1 MARSADRYL
10 LKMNRRNAEHSTLR
24 QILLILSLAVTLYVF
39 WQLKLTG
46 ITMAGEAFCGKAEHV
61 HNESCTVGELIC
73 TMAEEEA
80 HVHSES
86 CLVHRLDCQT
96 EESEGHTH
104 DAGCVDR
111 TLICGTE
118 ETEGHAHGDG
128 CYEQK
133 LLCQLPEEEAHVHGE
148 DCYTQSYGCGLEES
162 EEHTHDETCITE
174 VLSCELP
181 ETGGHAHGPECYEQE
196 LICQLEEVS
205 GHSHE
210 DACYTLTGEGYICGL
225 EETQGHTHSDECWY
239 HGAGFGCG
247 LTEAEGHVH
256 TAECLTEQ
264 TELGCGREATGGHTH
279 GPECYETLEACPI
292 EEHIHI
298 ESCYSNLDA
307 DLETAD
313 DWEMTLA
320 GLQRSPITAEN
331 VVAVA
336 RSQLGYQESTLNF
349 QVDAAGV
356 RRGITR
362 YGQWYGNPYGDWS
375 AMFASFCLYY
385 AGVEEV
391 PANGGPEAMRL
402 QWEEAGLYKAA
413 TEWTP
418 QVGDLIFLHT
428 EQEEP
433 VVAAEAEQE
442 TTEPTET
449 DIPQELLEKRPA
461 NAVAIITAV
470 DGDTVTVIQGD
481 LNDAVAEGNWLAD
494 DPAVLGYGLVPRESE
509 LMILIEAP
517 EQAAFLARTTNYNQS
532 MFTGNNCFVLYTEYN
547 GNYYAFD
554 GSGNAVPVYLDDSGN
569 ILSDVADPGSLLWT
583 FSGSRGN
590 YTIQNVSTGRYMH
603 TYSNNGTGVTTTGA
617 YSSSLVSSGS
627 GVKIRSNSDYA
638 RLDEASG
645 QFVATQDANQA
656 AVYRF
661 GINTSCTVWLD
672 GTGGGQ
678 SGQQGGSE
686 NRSYTVAL
694 GSTFQLPTTWQS
706 PEKYSQ
712 TLRGWY
718 DVTNQKYYAPG
729 DKVVATGNM
738 VFYADW
744 VAASYD
750 IGQYNAQVTNTV
762 STSSFITTHVFD
774 YNYLFNVQSANAD
787 ITVDTSSHREVWTMV
802 ENGRVDHND
811 AQSLEFV
818 FVDYDGSS
826 RLSDMSNRSDAN
838 TYLGVGIITPGIY
851 TPELGQILYNTSN
864 EMDPE
869 TGEGIIGKT
878 YLGTGDHLFQFMSDP
893 NDPHYGY
900 YYYDSQ
906 RNAASY
912 NQSEGRFYVYEYLEA
927 TSDSL
932 STELKSDFL
941 PFNSPYANTNGNI
954 VRTYTYGGENGEYNG
969 TTHYR
974 YDAKYSDD
982 NNSASYVGTNYAFG
996 MKMDIEFYLPNE
1008 PGETDKN
1015 GQTGNKDVYG
1025 NDMHFQFNGDD
1036 DVWVLVDGKLVLD
1049 IGGIHGV
1056 EGGDINFSTGIVTV
1070 NGVVNQSL
1078 TSALRSVGAGEHT
1091 LTVMYLER
1099 GSSQS
1104 NAAFYFNLAPRFSLS
1119 IQKEDVLT
1127 QDVLNGAQFSVY
1139 TDEAC
1144 TVPAKLYTS
1153 EAAYYAGQSSIN
1165 TFTVENGVANMWGF
1179 ASGNTYYIRETRP
1192 PDAAG
1197 YDYASGIIRL
1207 TIDKDGYATYHVKVL
1222 EDTDGTDPSIGFTV
1236 HGFRI
1241 DEETQKAYIV
1251 ATNAKETITESTEV
1265 QVSKKWADGKSHS
1278 SDYITVYLT
1287 VTDPDGTVR
1296 RIREVL
1302 LSAEN
1307 DWVYT
1312 WTNLPK
1318 TDPEGNPVIYGVQEA
1333 NVSGY
1338 ESHIEVLDGPVTG
1351 GSGNSG
1357 NSGDQGNTG
1366 SSGGVS
1372 TVGGFESGQTYLIQ
1386 TPYGYLGATNNR
1398 LQLEANQETAQNSG
1412 ATQWVATVNADGT
1425 VTLVNKVGQTF
1436 YYDNYTFKASSSPG
1450 TYKNLRF
1457 DNNILYCYID
1467 HGGWSETLYPI
1478 KNDSVASNVTY
1489 NGVFYTTNDAN
1500 QAMSVTLQKLGG
1512 APEPEPEPEPDP
1524 VEPSDGNYFRITNTP
1539 LDTSNETSVSVQK
1552 YWNTNGA
1559 NVDYEQFQVT
1569 VKLLANGVDTGRT
1582 VTLNL
1587 KNNWKD
1593 VFRGIPYRDKDGNVI
1608 SYTVEEVWHRE
1619 DWAVAYSTMSA
1630 SGGDVKTYSISITNT
1645 YRPSGPELPSTGSPA
1660 RMLYMLCGAS
1670 MMLMSLVY
1678 GIGSRRK
1685 RERRT
1690 K

>member
-10 LKMNRRNAEHSTLR
+10 LKLNRRNAEHSTLR
-24 QILLILSLAVTLYVF
+24 QIILILSLAVTLYVF

-61 HNESCTVGELIC
+61 HDESCTVGELIC
-73 TMAEEEA
+73 TLPEEEA

-86 CLVHRLDCQT
+86 CLVHQLVCQL
-96 EESEGHTH
+96 EESEAHTH
-104 DAGCVDR
+104 GADCVDR
-111 TLICGTE
+111 TLICGME
-118 ETEGHAHGDG
+118 EAEGHAHAEA
-128 CYEQK
+128 CYQQE
-133 LLCQLPEEEAHVHGE
+133 LICGLPEEEAHVHE
-148 DCYTQSYGCGLEES
+148 ESCYTRSYGCGLEES

-174 VLSCELP
+174 ALSCELP
-181 ETGGHAHGPECYEQE
+181 ETGGHAHGPECYEQK

-247 LTEAEGHVH
+247 LTEEEGHVH

-264 TELGCGREATGGHTH
+264 TELGCGLEETQGHTH
-279 GPECYETLEACPI
+279 TAECYETVEQCPI

-385 AGVEEV
+385 AGVEDV

-413 TEWTP
+413 AEWMPKT
-418 QVGDLIFLHT
+418 GDLIFLHIG
-428 EQEEP
+428 QEEGTVMTGEAGQEP
-433 VVAAEAEQE
+433 AEN
-442 TTEPTET
+442 TEPTESQ
-449 DIPQELLEKRPA
+449 IPRELLEKRLA

-470 DGDTVTVIQGD
+470 DGDTVTVIRGD
-481 LNDAVAEGNWLAD
+481 LNGAVAEETLYAD
-494 DPAVLGYGLVPRESE
+494 DPAVLGYGLVPSESE
-509 LMILIEAP
+509 LVILVEAP
-517 EQAAFLARTTNYNQS
+517 EEAAFLARTTDYNQS
-532 MFTGNNCFVLYTEYN
+532 MFTGSNCFVLYTEQN

-554 GSGNAVPVYLDDSGN
+554 GSGNAVRVYLDESGN
-569 ILSDVADPGSLLWT
+569 ILSDVDDPGMLLWT
-583 FSGSRGN
+583 FSGSYGS
-590 YTIQNVSTGRYMH
+590 YTIRNLSTGRYMH
-603 TYSNNGTGVTTTGA
+603 TYSNNGAGVTTTGA
-617 YSSSLVSSGS
+617 YASALVSSGS

-638 RLDEASG
+638 RLDEAAG
-645 QFVATQDANQA
+645 LFVPTQDFNQA

-678 SGQQGGSE
+678 SGQQGGTE

-706 PEKYSQ
+706 PGKYSQ

-744 VAASYD
+744 AAATYD
-750 IGQYNAQVTNTV
+750 IGQYNAQVADTV
-762 STSSFITTHVFD
+762 STSSFITTRVYD
-774 YNYLFNVQSANAD
+774 YNYLFNVQSANASVTAD
-787 ITVDTSSHREVWTMV
+787 ANSHQETWSMVDNGTVAY
-802 ENGRVDHND
+802 NN

-818 FVDYDGSS
+818 FVDYDGAGKITE
-826 RLSDMSNRSDAN
+826 MNNRNDAN
-838 TYLGVGIITPGIY
+838 TYLGEGIVTSGVY
-851 TPELGQILYNTSN
+851 TPELERILYGTGN

-932 STELKSDFL
+932 GTDMKSDFL

-996 MKMDIEFYLPNE
+996 MKMDVRFYLPVA
-1008 PGETDKN
+1008 PGQTDEN

-1025 NDMHFQFNGDD
+1025 NDMHFQFYGDD

-1070 NGVVNQSL
+1070 NGTVDQDL
-1078 TSALRSVGAGEHT
+1078 TAALRSVGAGEHT

-1153 EAAYYAGQSSIN
+1153 EASYRSGQSPIN

-1179 ASGNTYYIRETRP
+1179 ASGNTYYIRETKP

-1207 TIDKDGYATYHVKVL
+1207 TIDKDGYATYHVAVL

-1251 ATNAKETITESTEV
+1251 ATNAKETITEATSV
-1265 QVSKKWADGKSHS
+1265 QVSKKWADNQSHN
-1278 SDYITVYLT
+1278 SDYITAYLT

-1296 RIREVL
+1296 RIREVI
-1302 LSAEN
+1302 LSKEN
-1307 DWVYT
+1307 NWVYT

-1318 TDPEGNPVIYGVQEA
+1318 TDPEGNPVVYGVQEA
-1333 NVSGY
+1333 NISGY
-1338 ESHIEVLDGPVTG
+1338 VSRVEVLDGPVSG

-1357 NSGDQGNTG
+1357 STG
-1366 SSGGVS
+1366 GSGGTATVS
-1372 TVGGFESGQTYLIQ
+1372 SFENGETYLLS
-1386 TPYGYLGATNNR
+1386 TPYGYLGAANEK
-1398 LQLEANQETAQNSG
+1398 LLLEGSQESAQSSNT
-1412 ATQWVATVNADGT
+1412 TQWVATVNSDGT
-1425 VTLVNKVGQTF
+1425 VTLVNKAGQTF
-1436 YYDNYTFKASSSPG
+1436 YYDNYTFKASANPG
-1450 TYKNLRF
+1450 TYRNLRF
-1457 DNNILYCYID
+1457 SDNILCCYID
-1467 HGGWSETLYPI
+1467 HGGWSETLYPVRG
-1478 KNDSVASNVTY
+1478 DSVANNVIY
-1489 NGVFYTTNDAN
+1489 NGVFYTTNDVN
-1500 QAMSVTLQKLGG
+1500 QAMPITAWKLGG
-1512 APEPEPEPEPDP
+1512 SDPEPDP
-1524 VEPSDGNYFRITNTP
+1524 VEPSGDGSFFQITNTP
-1539 LDTSNETSVSVQK
+1539 LDTANETSVAVQK
-1552 YWNTNGA
+1552 QWNTDGT
-1559 NVDYEQFQVT
+1559 NVEYEQFQVT
-1569 VKLLANGVDTGRT
+1569 VRLLANGKDTGRT

-1593 VFRGIPYRDKDGNVI
+1593 TFHGLTYRDENGNVI
-1608 SYTVEEVWHRE
+1608 SYTVEEIWHRE
-1619 DWAVAYSTMSA
+1619 DWTTYYSDVIA
-1630 SGGDVKTYSISITNT
+1630 SGGDPKTYSVAITNI
-1645 YRPSGPELPSTGSPA
+1645 YQPSGPQLPSTGSPA
-1660 RMLYMLCGAS
+1660 RLLYMLCGAG
-1670 MMLMSLVY
+1670 MMLASLVY

-1685 RERRT
+1685 RERRM